1 MGRSRL
7 EPPILRRL
15 GVLFGVGLLQSVPAF
30 GSGVEVSGGIQTSFD
45 SEHRDIFG
53 NAPAFSLAYS
63 APLTPRD
70 VHFLLELGY
79 VSNSG
84 QVTWT
89 SPTFEVPDGRYWLV
103 PLVMGIR
110 TNLISERDRGSLGLY
125 LGFGVM
131 TVFSGF
137 EAPDGSSDTATG
149 FGGMVE
155 IRPQLKLNDR
165 FAVWI
170 RERISVSPDVSYHS
184 WGSINY
190 SGATLQLGMSLGA
203 S

>member
-1 MGRSRL
+1 
-7 EPPILRRL
+7 
-15 GVLFGVGLLQSVPAF
+15 LFPTWAFAHGL
-30 GSGVEVSGGIQTSFD
+30 EVSGGIQTSFD
-45 SEHRDIFG
+45 SDHRDIFG

-70 VHFLLELGY
+70 VHLLLELGY

-84 QVTWT
+84 QVTWAN
-89 SPTFEVPDGRYWLV
+89 PTFQVPDGRYWVV

-125 LGFGVM
+125 LGVGVM

-137 EAPDGSSDTATG
+137 EAPDGSSDTATA
-149 FGGMVE
+149 FGGMAE
-155 IRPQLKLNDR
+155 IRPQLNFNDR

-170 RERISVSPDVSYHS
+170 RERVSVSPDVTYHS
-184 WGSINY
+184 WGTINY